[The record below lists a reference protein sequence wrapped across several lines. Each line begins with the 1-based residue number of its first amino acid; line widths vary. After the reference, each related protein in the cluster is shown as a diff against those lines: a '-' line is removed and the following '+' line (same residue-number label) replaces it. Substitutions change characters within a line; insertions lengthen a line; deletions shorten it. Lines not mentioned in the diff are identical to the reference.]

1 MYLYVVLQ
9 MCVRRQVFL
18 MEKIWSPTLLLLMT
32 IFGKVYN
39 FPKVRTKW
47 VNNLRPKTLGMR
59 PKKVQY
65 LQLEVIHLSLT
76 SGSTVVFSP
85 PVIWFTLM
93 WEKSRKVM
101 VNCCLRFFVTDNFLY
116 FLFKALNLLI
126 QINPHFSQLL
136 LLGHQG
142 SEQHPET
149 DRHWFCLTVR
159 QILIAVD
166 TVVKS
171 TRWTLD
177 SPCFPHS
184 VGFS

>member
-1 MYLYVVLQ
+1 METGWTGVSFLSLALISSNWLQHLQMFYDALLKSSIISCVLDWGNVIKMYLCVVLQ

-76 SGSTVVFSP
+76 SGSTVVFFPLSYGLLWCERSP
-85 PVIWFTLM
+85 GKWWWTAVWGSLWLTI
-93 WEKSRKVM
+93 S
-101 VNCCLRFFVTDNFLY
+101 C
-116 FLFKALNLLI
+116 I
-126 QINPHFSQLL
+126 FS
-136 LLGHQG
+136 
-142 SEQHPET
+142 SK
-149 DRHWFCLTVR
+149 C
-159 QILIAVD
+159 
-166 TVVKS
+166 
-171 TRWTLD
+171 WT
-177 SPCFPHS
+177 F
-184 VGFS
+184 